1 MIQEFY
7 CTNTRE
13 YTNIPSCSM
22 KLVFDSSLLQEGIF
36 LSTLIKMYNKANL
49 SFAQT
54 EHSQYQTV
62 IYFFIQPFK
71 FQLLSGLIIAINHFK
86 NLQQEEQN

>member
-1 MIQEFY
+1 
-7 CTNTRE
+7 
-13 YTNIPSCSM
+13 
-22 KLVFDSSLLQEGIF
+22 
-36 LSTLIKMYNKANL
+36 MYNKANL

-71 FQLLSGLIIAINHFK
+71 FQLLSGLIIAKNHFK